1 MLFILLHKGGEIEL
15 KSWLCPCFV
24 LFFLTILASGCAPSD
39 AQEYIELPLDSSSL
53 SIPLEKVEPLNKF
66 LESYT
71 PSERKMEI
79 GRIQGAAFMSQT
91 GIVYGDIRF
100 NCGSKLCDHV
110 LVQMKDEAFKSLS
123 LHEGSLWISHSF
135 SPDERLFAILLGRNE
150 GTELIRNS
158 IMIVHTNTLEPAAV
172 MGDSVLAE
180 QAVSSDFAFPI
191 LDVKWVHDTT
201 LEITI
206 PDTPDISYDT
216 LLEWNRTGK
225 TKKTIRLSVTSE

>member
-1 MLFILLHKGGEIEL
+1 MAL
-15 KSWLCPCFV
+15 KSWLCMCFV

-39 AQEYIELPLDSSSL
+39 AQEYIELPLDSGSL
-53 SIPLEKVEPLNKF
+53 SIPVEKVEPLHKF

-71 PSERKMEI
+71 PSERQVEI
-79 GRIQGAAFMSQT
+79 SRIQGTAFRSLT

-135 SPDERLFAILLGRNE
+135 SPDERLLAILLGRNE
-150 GTELIRNS
+150 GTELVRNR
-158 IMIVHTNTLEPAAV
+158 IMILHTETLEPAV
-172 MGDSVLAE
+172 VWGDPVVTE
-180 QAVSSDFAFPI
+180 QALSSDFVFPI
-191 LDVKWVHDTT
+191 LDVKWVHETS
-201 LEITI
+201 LEITV
-206 PDTPDISYDT
+206 PDTPDNSYET

-225 TKKTIRLSVTSE
+225 TTKTIRLSVTPK